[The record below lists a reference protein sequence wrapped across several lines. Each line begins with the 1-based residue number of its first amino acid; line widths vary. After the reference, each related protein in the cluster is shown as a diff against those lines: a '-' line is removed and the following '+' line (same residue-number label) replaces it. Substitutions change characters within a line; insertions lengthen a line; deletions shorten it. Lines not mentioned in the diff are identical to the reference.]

1 MSAQDNLSQN
11 QFNGPIEGPEQRV
24 TDKKG
29 KVKYYANY
37 HTAMNAAA
45 RRNEKEGFGRQGN
58 WLFEGDENGWYVH
71 KDLNS

>member
-1 MSAQDNLSQN
+1 MSNLSNQ

-29 KVKYYANY
+29 KVKYYSSYRSAWR
-37 HTAMNAAA
+37 AAA
-45 RRNEKEGFGRQGN
+45 LRNQKMSPEERGG
-58 WLFEGDENGWYVH
+58 WYFEGDENGWYVH